1 MKQENPKRIP
11 RYGMAIFMVIVCILL
26 DQWTKHIA
34 ITHLKNQE
42 PIVLIKGVFEL
53 FYLENKGAAFGL
65 FQNKKLFFVISAL
78 LILFLIVRFY
88 SRVPLNRHFLPL
100 RVCAVMLAGG
110 AIGNVIDRLYLGYV
124 VDFFYFKLIDFPVF
138 NVADIFVTV
147 SMFLL
152 IFLILF
158 FYKEDDLDKILH
170 N

>member
-78 LILFLIVRFY
+78 LILFLIVWF
-88 SRVPLNRHFLPL
+88 
-100 RVCAVMLAGG
+100 
-110 AIGNVIDRLYLGYV
+110 
-124 VDFFYFKLIDFPVF
+124 
-138 NVADIFVTV
+138 
-147 SMFLL
+147 
-152 IFLILF
+152 
-158 FYKEDDLDKILH
+158 
-170 N
+170 

>member
-78 LILFLIVRFY
+78 LILFLIVWFY

>member
-1 MKQENPKRIP
+1 M
-11 RYGMAIFMVIVCILL
+11 
-26 DQWTKHIA
+26 
-34 ITHLKNQE
+34 
-42 PIVLIKGVFEL
+42 
-53 FYLENKGAAFGL
+53 
-65 FQNKKLFFVISAL
+65 
-78 LILFLIVRFY
+78 
-88 SRVPLNRHFLPL
+88 NRHFLPL